1 MLHDFSSWMTSYRID
16 VVENQLDLVLDLIQ
30 EYDSWEVS
38 KRISKL
44 WMFDILGRREG
55 LSVDS

>member
-1 MLHDFSSWMTSYRID
+1 MTSYRID